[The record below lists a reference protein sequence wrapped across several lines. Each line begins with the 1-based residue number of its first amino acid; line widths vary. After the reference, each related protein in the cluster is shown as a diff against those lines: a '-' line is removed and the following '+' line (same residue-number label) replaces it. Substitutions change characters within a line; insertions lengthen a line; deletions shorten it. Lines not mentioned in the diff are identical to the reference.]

1 MNNWKIILTKLV
13 EDSSVSCTEV
23 TDAELDNSASKEL
36 HMSSQLLVQTSG
48 PLGQCFMFDTD
59 SFPWQQTSR
68 CFVFHIS
75 DLHHGVASISC

>member
-1 MNNWKIILTKLV
+1 MNNWKIILTELV
-13 EDSSVSCTEV
+13 EDFSISRTEV
-23 TDAELDNSASKEL
+23 TDELNNSASKEL

-48 PLGQCFMFDTD
+48 PLGQCFMFNTD

-68 CFVFHIS
+68 WFVFHIS